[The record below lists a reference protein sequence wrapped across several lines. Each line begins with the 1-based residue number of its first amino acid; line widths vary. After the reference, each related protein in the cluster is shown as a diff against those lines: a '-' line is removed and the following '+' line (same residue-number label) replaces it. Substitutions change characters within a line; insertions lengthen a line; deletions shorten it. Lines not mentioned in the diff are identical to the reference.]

1 MSRQEA
7 YKIVVN
13 DLINCGSPVMM
24 GHYDARNGN
33 QHFMY
38 GILTLMEYM
47 SMQVD
52 DDTYDFVTAE
62 FIKNMV
68 ESERKVK

>member
-1 MSRQEA
+1 MNRQEA

-13 DLINCGSPVMM
+13 DLINCGSSVMM

-38 GILTLMEYM
+38 GILALMEYM